1 MARARAWI
9 IAGKLCARDAL
20 GARDGG
26 ASRLARRAETR
37 WLAASAS
44 VTTGARTADGRDVER
59 AIRRVNRRIGSAV
72 GAFASGAVAGA
83 GAVTQ
88 VGRTRTRDAA
98 TAAEKLFVWLHGY
111 ADADGESW
119 REFCDVIV
127 REGGRTCAVVC
138 PDAPEVTAEG
148 TGVRARAWFK
158 PRLHVRRDGRSWT
171 CDGIEESVESVVR
184 LVDAERE
191 RLAISRRDVVLG
203 GFSQGACLALACAKS
218 ELSDV
223 GGILAVRG
231 YLPNRSRE
239 FADLKPSTLILAGGN
254 DPLVPLEWSL
264 EAGRLTG
271 GDVVI
276 RKDMGHE
283 LCVEDVYQ
291 ARLWMRRRFT

>member
-9 IAGKLCARDAL
+9 VGENICARV
-20 GARDGG
+20 ARVAGDGG
-26 ASRLARRAETR
+26 ASRGVGGAEMR
-37 WLAASAS
+37 WMSASAS
-44 VTTGARTADGRDVER
+44 AATGARTPDGRDVER
-59 AIRRVNRRIGSAV
+59 AIRRVNRRIASAV
-72 GAFASGAVAGA
+72 GAFASGAGAGA
-83 GAVTQ
+83 GAATRG
-88 VGRTRTRDAA
+88 GRERARDEAA
-98 TAAEKLFVWLHGY
+98 GAEKLLVWLHGY

-119 REFCDVIV
+119 REFCDVVV
-127 REGGRTCAVVC
+127 REGGRKCAVVC
-138 PDAPEVTAEG
+138 PDAPERIAVG
-148 TGVRARAWFK
+148 TGTRARAWFK

-171 CDGIEESVESVVR
+171 CDGIEDSVESVVK

-191 RLAISRRDVVLG
+191 RLGISRRDVVLG

-271 GDVVI
+271 GDVII
-276 RKDMGHE
+276 RENMGHE

-291 ARLWMRRRFT
+291 ARLWIRRRFM